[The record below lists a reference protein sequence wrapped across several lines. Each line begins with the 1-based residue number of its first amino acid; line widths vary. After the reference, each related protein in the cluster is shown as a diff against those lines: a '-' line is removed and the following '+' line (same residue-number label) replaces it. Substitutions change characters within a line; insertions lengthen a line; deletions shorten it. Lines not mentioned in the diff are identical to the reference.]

1 MFLVVWP
8 QGMWDLS
15 LLTRIEPTPPA
26 LEGEV
31 LTTELPEEVPIEYL
45 FVSYLIQLVDLV
57 FFLPTTNTEIV
68 GLFSKY
74 SIRGLA
80 TINVNQKKKKKERER
95 EKETFQFSLVREYFT
110 DVMIY
115 FLLLSYPKNW
125 SLRRQSEE
133 RTRRTLE
140 LHEMKSSICR

>member
-1 MFLVVWP
+1 
-8 QGMWDLS
+8 MWDLS
-15 LLTRIEPTPPA
+15 LLIRIEPTPPA

-31 LTTELPEEVPIEYL
+31 LTTGLPEEVPIEYL

-80 TINVNQKKKKKERER
+80 TINVNQKKKKERER
-95 EKETFQFSLVREYFT
+95 ERDISIQFGKGKFYRCNDILFTIELSKELVIKETIRRENQENSG
-110 DVMIY
+110 VA
-115 FLLLSYPKNW
+115 
-125 SLRRQSEE
+125 
-133 RTRRTLE
+133 
-140 LHEMKSSICR
+140 

>member
-15 LLTRIEPTPPA
+15 LLTRIEPTPSA
-26 LEGEV
+26 LEGEI
-31 LTTELPEEVPIEYL
+31 LTTGLPEEVPIEYL
-45 FVSYLIQLVDLV
+45 FMSYLIQLVDLV

-80 TINVNQKKKKKERER
+80 TINVNQKKKRER
-95 EKETFQFSLVREYFT
+95 KTFQFSLVRENFT

-115 FLLLSYPKNW
+115 FF
-125 SLRRQSEE
+125 
-133 RTRRTLE
+133 TLE
-140 LHEMKSSICR
+140 LSKELVIKETIRRENQENSGVAWDEILHT

>member
-15 LLTRIEPTPPA
+15 LLTRIEPTPSA
-26 LEGEV
+26 LEREV
-31 LTTELPEEVPIEYL
+31 LTTGLPEEVPIEYL

-57 FFLPTTNTEIV
+57 FFLPTKNTEIV

-80 TINVNQKKKKKERER
+80 TINVNQKKKKERER
-95 EKETFQFSLVREYFT
+95 ERDISIQFGKGKFYRCNDILFTIELSKELVIKETIRRENQENSGVAW
-110 DVMIY
+110 DEI
-115 FLLLSYPKNW
+115 
-125 SLRRQSEE
+125 
-133 RTRRTLE
+133 
-140 LHEMKSSICR
+140 LHM

>member
-15 LLTRIEPTPPA
+15 LLTRIEPTPSA
-26 LEGEV
+26 LEGEI
-31 LTTELPEEVPIEYL
+31 LTTGLPEEVPIEYL
-45 FVSYLIQLVDLV
+45 FMSYLIQLVDLV

-80 TINVNQKKKKKERER
+80 TINVNQKKKRER
-95 EKETFQFSLVREYFT
+95 KTFQFSLVRENFT

-115 FLLLSYPKNW
+115 FFTIELSKE
-125 SLRRQSEE
+125 LVIKETIRRENQENSGVAWDEI
-133 RTRRTLE
+133 
-140 LHEMKSSICR
+140 LHT

>member
-80 TINVNQKKKKKERER
+80 TINVNQKKKKRER
-95 EKETFQFSLVREYFT
+95 EIYISIQFGKGIFYRCNDILFTIELSKELVIKETIRRENQENSGVAW
-110 DVMIY
+110 DEI
-115 FLLLSYPKNW
+115 
-125 SLRRQSEE
+125 
-133 RTRRTLE
+133 
-140 LHEMKSSICR
+140 LHM